1 MPSKWTAANHT
12 FLSTLVP
19 WIVQPFFKLI
29 NPFIDP
35 ATREKLKFDHDLRLL
50 VPPVQLLKTHG
61 GDVDFEYEHEVY
73 WPALNELAAKRRA
86 AMVERWETAGKKVG
100 ESEWYLRGGEKL
112 DSEGEDV

>member
-1 MPSKWTAANHT
+1 M
-12 FLSTLVP
+12 
-19 WIVQPFFKLI
+19 
-29 NPFIDP
+29 
-35 ATREKLKFDHDLRLL
+35 
-50 VPPVQLLKTHG
+50 
-61 GDVDFEYEHEVY
+61 DFEYEHEVY